1 MLLKHFISFWK
12 TLNVPLINSEINLI
26 LTWSGNFAIISK
38 AAKDVKTDADPVV
51 AAVDN
56 PTDAAFKIIDTKL
69 YIPVDTLSLKMITN
83 Y

>member
-1 MLLKHFISFWK
+1 MLLKHFINFWK

-38 AAKDVKTDADPVV
+38 AAKDDITDADPVV

-56 PTDAAFKIIDTKL
+56 PTYAAFKIIDTKL